1 MEAYLCPLSMNY
13 FSAEYVDS
21 ELQNDD
27 LDQHFWNQ
35 YSEEYRA
42 FINEYLHENFWK

>member
-1 MEAYLCPLSMNY
+1 MNY

-35 YSEEYRA
+35 YSEEYRD
-42 FINEYLHENFWK
+42 FINEFLHENFWK